1 MARDA
6 PTSLTRH
13 IGGPPPWHEAR
24 RIKRAKGALRT
35 HTSAIRR
42 RHCLAP
48 SFSFA
53 EHTDVSL
60 ASAGAQ
66 SLGWPNITQPQ
77 QNPELRNPT
86 LCTPPP
92 SGLPTTVAPGVA
104 RARATPQQ
112 APLSS
117 RWLRRASDPLLR
129 YPAYPRNPNSPYQT
143 QLQPMGV
150 PPRLGPLRT
159 GGPASRPRHGAH
171 ATHRGAGDS
180 LPASTARYSRP
191 RLAFGRAGT
200 APPIYVIPGCSP
212 GRHRLSRPPPPS
224 ALKLS
229 AVNHNASGTTYPSS
243 HAPSLAQAGRPPIAP
258 ARPTTDRG
266 SSRTLSLGPERA
278 LGRPRYRG
286 RCEEG
291 TPPRRSPLSKG
302 GILSTLLFSHQ
313 CCARASHPSTKAT
326 IRCDSLLRNLHTQGG
341 HVHHH

>member
-1 MARDA
+1 M
-6 PTSLTRH
+6 TRH
-13 IGGPPPWHEAR
+13 IGGPQTWHEAQ
-24 RIKRAKGALRT
+24 RIKLSKGALLT
-35 HTSAIRR
+35 HTLATCR

-48 SFSFA
+48 SSSFA
-53 EHTDVSL
+53 NHTHVSL
-60 ASAGAQ
+60 APEGAQ
-66 SLGWPNITQPQ
+66 SLGWPNNTQPQ
-77 QNPELRNPT
+77 QNPELCNPT

-104 RARATPQQ
+104 RALTTPQQ

-117 RWLRRASDPLLR
+117 RWLRRSSDPLLR

-150 PPRLGPLRT
+150 PPRLGPPRT
-159 GGPASRPRHGAH
+159 GGTASRPRYGAH

-229 AVNHNASGTTYPSS
+229 AVNHNASGTTYPSA
-243 HAPSLAQAGRPPIAP
+243 HAPSLAQDGWPPIVL
-258 ARPTTDRG
+258 ARPITDRG
-266 SSRTLSLGPERA
+266 SSRTLALGPDGSP
-278 LGRPRYRG
+278 GRPHYRG
-286 RCEEG
+286 QFEEG
-291 TPPRRSPLSKG
+291 PPLQRLTLLTG
-302 GILSTLLFSHQ
+302 GTLSTLPPSHQ
-313 CCARASHPSTKAT
+313 CSHQAASLVTILHPPPLAAPQYQ
-326 IRCDSLLRNLHTQGG
+326 RSLASSRTRLCCTLQDL
-341 HVHHH
+341 